1 MVGSI
6 ACVVVAVP
14 DVTVVIVFVGL
25 LVVVVLLVVVFVGL
39 LVVVVLVPS
48 VTVETV
54 VVSVVP
60 FTDFSI
66 MYPASENNQSTDIRW
81 NQLLH

>member
-54 VVSVVP
+54 VSVVP